1 MSLMTPRVVVDVAT
15 EADAELWDRYV
26 GSQPNASGYHVW
38 GWRRVFKQALG
49 HDSFYL
55 VARDRKRF
63 VGVLPLVHI
72 KSSLFGRSLT
82 SLAFLNYGG
91 VVADSG
97 AAAAALIT
105 AAGDLAR
112 RLRCGH
118 VELRHKGRQFPDMPC
133 RQHKVAMVLKLEA
146 DVWDRLDRKVRN
158 QVRKAQK
165 SELTAERGDDR
176 LLSEFYEVFARN
188 MRDLGTPV
196 YSPRLFAEVLAV
208 FPDRAALHIVRLGA
222 KPIAAGLTYR
232 TGTTVEVPWAS
243 SVREYNHLCP
253 NHLLYWNIIETTL
266 RSGGEVLDFGRSTP
280 HEGTYKFKEQWGAD
294 PVPLH
299 WEYVLT
305 NGSALPNIGPANPRF
320 HLMIEAWKKLP
331 VKVATALGPH
341 VVRGIP

>member
-1 MSLMTPRVVVDVAT
+1 MLSRRLAVDVT
-15 EADAELWDRYV
+15 SDADAAAWDRYV
-26 GSQPNASGYHVW
+26 GAHPQATGYHVW
-38 GWRRVFKQALG
+38 GWRRVFKNALG
-49 HDSFYL
+49 HDSVYL
-55 VARDRKRF
+55 AVRDGRRL

-91 VVADSG
+91 VVADSE
-97 AAAAALIT
+97 AASAALIT

-112 RLRCGH
+112 RTHCGH
-118 VELRHKGRQFPDMPC
+118 VELRHKSRQFPDMPC
-133 RQHKVAMVLKLEA
+133 RQHKVAMLLRLQRGL
-146 DVWDRLDRKVRN
+146 WDRLDRKVRN
-158 QVRKAQK
+158 QIRKAQK
-165 SELTAERGDDR
+165 SDLIAERGGR
-176 LLSEFYEVFARN
+176 ALLGEFYEVFARN

-196 YSPRLFAEVLAV
+196 YSPRLFDEVLKV
-208 FPDRAALHIVRLGA
+208 FPERAALHIVRLGT

-253 NHLLYWNIIETTL
+253 NHLLYWNIIESTMQ
-266 RSGGEVLDFGRSTP
+266 SGGEVLDFGRSTP
-280 HEGTYKFKEQWGAD
+280 DEGTYKFKEQWGAE
-294 PVPLH
+294 PVALH

-305 NGSALPNIGPANPRF
+305 NGSTLPNLGTSNPKF

-331 VKVATALGPH
+331 VKVATAIGPH